1 MQPTAGHMS
10 PFFTP
15 AIISY
20 NDTVNYTNLALKITP
35 IAHDSLA
42 AIKVNGVAVVSGSM
56 SQAIP
61 LAQGLNTI
69 TTVVTAPDGV
79 TTKTFTIT
87 VFRAFSTDANLSQ
100 MQPSAGMMS
109 PFFTPAI
116 TSYTDAVNNTN
127 ATIRI
132 SPVVQ
137 DPLATL
143 TVNGV
148 AVASGSLSQ
157 SIPLAVGSNT
167 ITTVVTAPDGVTTKT
182 FTLTVTRAAQ
192 TPGPIN
198 SAYQPVGVAIASTNP
213 ALADDGLLVH
223 QGISPNG
230 DGINDFLQIDNISQ
244 YPDNKL
250 MIMNRNGQLI
260 FEAKGYD
267 NSSKVFDGHSNKNGQ
282 MQLPGTYFY
291 QSEYTVK
298 GISKHKTGFIVL
310 KY

>member
-1 MQPTAGHMS
+1 
-10 PFFTP
+10 
-15 AIISY
+15 
-20 NDTVNYTNLALKITP
+20 
-35 IAHDSLA
+35 
-42 AIKVNGVAVVSGSM
+42 M

-79 TTKTFTIT
+79 TIKTFTIA
-87 VFRAFSTDANLSQ
+87 VFRALFSTDANLSQ

-116 TSYTDAVNNTN
+116 TSYTDTVNNTN
-127 ATIRI
+127 VTVRI
-132 SPVVQ
+132 SPVVH

-143 TVNGV
+143 TVDGL
-148 AVASGSLSQ
+148 AVASGSQSQ

-167 ITTVVTAPDGVTTKT
+167 VSTVVTAPDGVSTKT
-182 FTLTVTRAAQ
+182 FTLTVTRAAPI
-192 TPGPIN
+192 PGALN
-198 SAYQPVGVAIASTNP
+198 AAYQPVGVAIASASP

-223 QGISPNG
+223 QGVSPNG

-260 FEAKGYD
+260 YETHGYE

-291 QSEYTVK
+291 QLDYTVK
-298 GISKHKTGFIVL
+298 RYH
-310 KY
+310 